1 MAIFSYVAR
10 NPQGKTITG
19 TIDALSEQA
28 AAKTLRE
35 QGLTPTT
42 VRTGTV
48 GVVTRRKK
56 KGKRGRVRLEDMVV
70 ISRQMA
76 TMVKAGLPIL
86 EGLNILSEQVEKRAL
101 KTILGTVEK
110 DVQGGTNL
118 TDSLAKH
125 PKAFDQFFVSMVRAG
140 EASGALDTILEQIA
154 GYLEKVL
161 SIQRKVKSA
170 LMYPAAV
177 STVAVC
183 ITTFLLIKV
192 VPVFQDIFAGFDV
205 RLPVPTLIVITVSQF
220 LQTNYIKFIVIIIGL
235 YFAITYW
242 GKTKMGRYRIDSF
255 KLRVP
260 VFGPLLRKVAI
271 AKFTRTLSTLIRC
284 GVNILTA
291 LDIVAKTAGNVV
303 IEEAVYKTKFSIQGG
318 ESLAKPLAE
327 SEVFPP
333 MVTRMIDVGERTGA
347 LESMLSKIADF
358 YEDQVD
364 AAVAG
369 LTSLIEPLLIV
380 FLGLVV
386 GFIVIS
392 MFLPMFKMVQAIQ

>member
-1 MAIFSYVAR
+1 MALFSYVAR

-19 TIDALSEQA
+19 TLDALNEQSA
-28 AAKTLRE
+28 VKTLRE
-35 QGLTPTT
+35 QGLTPTS
-42 VRTGTV
+42 VKAGHISSP
-48 GVVTRRKK
+48 TRRRQKAK
-56 KGKRGRVRLEDMVV
+56 AGRIRLDDMV
-70 ISRQMA
+70 IFSRQLA

-86 EGLNILSEQVEKRAL
+86 EGLNILGEQVEKKAL
-101 KTILGTVEK
+101 KDVIFAVEK

-118 TDSLAKH
+118 TDALAKH
-125 PKAFDQFFVSMVRAG
+125 PKAFDQFFISMVRAG

-154 GYLEKVL
+154 GYLEKLL

-170 LMYPAAV
+170 LMYPTAV
-177 STVAVC
+177 SVIAITITV
-183 ITTFLLIKV
+183 FLLIKV
-192 VPVFQDIFAGFDV
+192 VPVFQDIFAGFEIK
-205 RLPVPTLIVITVSQF
+205 LPLPTQIVITISQVV
-220 LQTNYIKFIVIIIGL
+220 QTYYIRVIVVLVAL
-235 YFAITYW
+235 YLAINYW
-242 GKTKMGRYRIDSF
+242 GRTKMGRYRIDSF
-255 KLRVP
+255 KLKVP
-260 VFGPLLRKVAI
+260 IFGPLLRKVAI

-327 SEVFPP
+327 SDVFPP

-380 FLGLVV
+380 FLGFIV

>member
-10 NPQGKTITG
+10 NPQGRTISG
-19 TIDALSEQA
+19 TIDALNEQA
-28 AAKTLRE
+28 AVKTLRE
-35 QGLTPTT
+35 QGLIPTS
-42 VRTGTV
+42 VRTGPAV
-48 GVVTRRKK
+48 LPKRKQ
-56 KGKRGRVRLEDMVV
+56 KGKRGRIRLEDIVV

-86 EGLNILSEQVEKRAL
+86 EGLNILGEQVEKRAL
-101 KTILGTVEK
+101 KNIIQSIEK

-140 EASGALDTILEQIA
+140 EASGALDTILDQIA

-177 STVAVC
+177 SCVAIG
-183 ITTFLLIKV
+183 ITSFLLIKV
-192 VPVFQDIFAGFDV
+192 VPVFQDIFAGFDIQ
-205 RLPVPTLIVITVSQF
+205 LPIPTQIVITASQF
-220 LQTNYIKFIVIIIGL
+220 MQSHYIKLIVVIVGL
-235 YFAITYW
+235 YFVIIYW
-242 GKTKMGRYRIDSF
+242 SKTKMGKYRIDSF

-260 VFGPLLRKVAI
+260 VFGSLLRKVAI

-303 IEEAVYKTKFSIQGG
+303 IEEAVYKTKYSIQGG

-347 LESMLSKIADF
+347 LESMLAKIADF

-380 FLGLVV
+380 FLGFIV

-392 MFLPMFKMVQAIQ
+392 MFLPMFKMVQAIN